1 MAPRYKDGD
10 AVVAVSA
17 EQLNTDS
24 YMGTLLT

>member
-17 EQLNTDS
+17 EAPSDADLETP
-24 YMGTLLT
+24 LT